1 MPRRKPSILE
11 RVVGRL
17 DDLDAVNLSKLA
29 HKLARERRLLE
40 TVFQTMH
47 EGIIVIDTD
56 GVIEYANA
64 SAMKFIGLSSKEFGK
79 AILWKMVPELARTLD
94 FTSDGQF
101 AAQSVVSREM
111 ELTYPENRYIRFYL
125 LPFPHREGEGEGD
138 RCAIILSDVTEE
150 KITTRELI
158 ESEKVSSLLML
169 AAGVAHELGNPINS
183 LTIHLQLLRRRLD
196 KMSKGKANDNA
207 LESVDICVAEV
218 ERLDGII
225 THFLEA
231 IRPSPPDLQDLDL
244 ANVLEEVLEF
254 QGRELKCANIS
265 VDMALADKTPIIL
278 GDRNQIKGV
287 FFNILNNAR
296 DSMSGGGKIK
306 VNARSDDEFVFIQ
319 IGDTGTGIEQENLS
333 KVFEPYFTTRESGHG
348 LGMMIAQRIMRDHGG
363 QIGIDSQ
370 EGVGTVVTLQF
381 PQEHRRVRLLKN

>member
-1 MPRRKPSILE
+1 ME

-47 EGIIVIDTD
+47 EGIIVIDTE
-56 GVIEYANA
+56 GVIEYANTA
-64 SAMKFIGLSSKEFGK
+64 ALKIIGLPSKEVGQ
-79 AILWKMVPELARTLD
+79 AVLWKVVPELARTLD
-94 FTSDGQF
+94 FTTDGHF

-125 LPFPHREGEGEGD
+125 LPFPQREGEGEGD
-138 RCAIILSDVTEE
+138 RCAVIISDVTEE

-183 LTIHLQLLRRRLD
+183 LTIHLQLVRRRLD
-196 KMSKGKANDNA
+196 KMAQGKANDNVMDSI
-207 LESVDICVAEV
+207 EICAAEV

-231 IRPSPPDLQDLDL
+231 IRPSPPDMQDLDL
-244 ANVLEEVLEF
+244 TDVLEEVLEF
-254 QGRELKCANIS
+254 QGRELEDAKIS
-265 VDMALADKTPIIL
+265 VDMTRSEQVPIIL

-296 DSMSGGGKIK
+296 ESMSGGGKLK
-306 VNARSDDEFVFIQ
+306 LNVRSDDEFVYIQ

-333 KVFEPYFTTRESGHG
+333 KVFQPYFTTKESGHG
-348 LGMMIAQRIMRDHGG
+348 LGMMIAQRVMRDHGG
-363 QIGIDSQ
+363 QIGIDSR
-370 EGVGTVVTLQF
+370 EDVGTVVTLQF
-381 PQEHRRVRLLKN
+381 PQKHRRVRLLKN

>member
-1 MPRRKPSILE
+1 LD
-11 RVVGRL
+11 RVTGRL
-17 DDLDAVNLSKLA
+17 DDLDAVDLSKLA
-29 HKLARERRLLE
+29 HKLARERKLLE

-47 EGIIVIDTD
+47 EGIIVIDTE
-56 GVIEYANA
+56 GVIEYANTA
-64 SAMKFIGLSSKEFGK
+64 ALKIIGLPSKEVGQ
-79 AILWKMVPELARTLD
+79 AVLWKVVPELARTLD
-94 FTSDGQF
+94 FTTDGQF

-125 LPFPHREGEGEGD
+125 LPFPQREGEGEGD
-138 RCAIILSDVTEE
+138 RCAVIISDVTEE

-183 LTIHLQLLRRRLD
+183 LTIHLQLIRRRLD
-196 KMSKGKANDNA
+196 KLAQGKVNDKV
-207 LESVDICVAEV
+207 LDSIEICAAEV

-231 IRPSPPDLQDLDL
+231 IRPSPPDMQDLDL
-244 ANVLEEVLEF
+244 TNVLEEVLEF
-254 QGRELKCANIS
+254 QGKELEDAKIS
-265 VDMALADKTPIIL
+265 VDMALSEQVPIIL

-296 DSMSGGGKIK
+296 ESMSGSGKLK
-306 VNARSDDEFVFIQ
+306 VNVRSDDEFVYIQ

-333 KVFEPYFTTRESGHG
+333 KVFQPYFTTRESGHG

-363 QIGIDSQ
+363 QIGIDSR

-381 PQEHRRVRLLKN
+381 PQKHRRVRLLKN

>member
-1 MPRRKPSILE
+1 LD
-11 RVVGRL
+11 RVTGRL
-17 DDLDAVNLSKLA
+17 DDLDAVDLSKLA
-29 HKLARERRLLE
+29 HKLARERKLLE

-47 EGIIVIDTD
+47 EGIIVIDTE
-56 GVIEYANA
+56 GVIEYANTA
-64 SAMKFIGLSSKEFGK
+64 ALKIIGLPSKEVGQ
-79 AILWKMVPELARTLD
+79 AVLWKVVPELARTLD
-94 FTSDGQF
+94 FTTDGQF

-125 LPFPHREGEGEGD
+125 LPFPQREGEGEGD
-138 RCAIILSDVTEE
+138 RCAVIISDVTEE

-183 LTIHLQLLRRRLD
+183 LTIHLQLIRRRLD
-196 KMSKGKANDNA
+196 KLAQGKVNDKV
-207 LESVDICVAEV
+207 LDSIEICAAEV
-218 ERLDGII
+218 ERLNGII

-231 IRPSPPDLQDLDL
+231 IRPSPPDMQDLDL
-244 ANVLEEVLEF
+244 TNVLEEVLEF
-254 QGRELKCANIS
+254 QGKELEDAKIS
-265 VDMALADKTPIIL
+265 VDIALSEQVPIIL

-296 DSMSGGGKIK
+296 ESMSGSGKLK
-306 VNARSDDEFVFIQ
+306 VNVRSDDEFVYIQ

-333 KVFEPYFTTRESGHG
+333 KVFQPYFTTRESGHG

-363 QIGIDSQ
+363 QIGIDSR

-381 PQEHRRVRLLKN
+381 PQKHRRVRLLKN

>member
-1 MPRRKPSILE
+1 ME

-47 EGIIVIDTD
+47 EGIIVIDTE
-56 GVIEYANA
+56 GVIEYANTA
-64 SAMKFIGLSSKEFGK
+64 ALKIIGLPSKEVGQ
-79 AILWKMVPELARTLD
+79 AVLWKVVPELARTLD
-94 FTSDGQF
+94 FTTDGHF

-125 LPFPHREGEGEGD
+125 LPFPQREGEGEGD
-138 RCAIILSDVTEE
+138 RCAVIISDVTEE

-158 ESEKVSSLLML
+158 ESEKVSSLFML

-183 LTIHLQLLRRRLD
+183 LTIHMQLVRRRLD
-196 KMSKGKANDNA
+196 KMAQGKANDNVMDSI
-207 LESVDICVAEV
+207 EICAAEV

-231 IRPSPPDLQDLDL
+231 IRPSPPDMQDLDL
-244 ANVLEEVLEF
+244 TDVLEEVLEF
-254 QGRELKCANIS
+254 QGRELEDAKIS
-265 VDMALADKTPIIL
+265 VDMTRSEQVPIIL

-296 DSMSGGGKIK
+296 ESMSGGGKLK
-306 VNARSDDEFVFIQ
+306 LNVRSDDEFVYIQ

-333 KVFEPYFTTRESGHG
+333 KVFQPYFTTKESGHG
-348 LGMMIAQRIMRDHGG
+348 LGMMIAQRVMRDHGG
-363 QIGIDSQ
+363 QIGIDSR
-370 EGVGTVVTLQF
+370 EDVGTVVTLQF
-381 PQEHRRVRLLKN
+381 PQKHRRVRLLKN

>member
-1 MPRRKPSILE
+1 ME

-17 DDLDAVNLSKLA
+17 DDLDAVDLTKLA
-29 HKLARERRLLE
+29 HKLARERKLLE

-47 EGIIVIDTD
+47 EGIIVIDTE
-56 GVIEYANA
+56 GVIEYANTA
-64 SAMKFIGLSSKEFGK
+64 ALKIIGLPSKEVGQ
-79 AILWKMVPELARTLD
+79 AVLWKVVPELARTLD
-94 FTSDGQF
+94 FTTDGQF

-125 LPFPHREGEGEGD
+125 LPFPQREGEGEGD
-138 RCAIILSDVTEE
+138 RCAVIISDVTEE

-183 LTIHLQLLRRRLD
+183 LTIHLQLIRRRLD
-196 KMSKGKANDNA
+196 KLAQGKVNDKV
-207 LESVDICVAEV
+207 LDSIEICAAEV

-231 IRPSPPDLQDLDL
+231 IRPSPPDMQDLDL
-244 ANVLEEVLEF
+244 TNVLEEVLEF
-254 QGRELKCANIS
+254 QGKELEDAKIS
-265 VDMALADKTPIIL
+265 VDMALSEQVPIIL

-296 DSMSGGGKIK
+296 ESMSGSGKLK
-306 VNARSDDEFVFIQ
+306 VNVRSDDEFVYIQ

-333 KVFEPYFTTRESGHG
+333 KVFQPYFTTRESGHG
-348 LGMMIAQRIMRDHGG
+348 LGMMIAQRIMRDLVG
-363 QIGIDSQ
+363 QIGIDSR

-381 PQEHRRVRLLKN
+381 PQKHRRVRLLKN

>member
-1 MPRRKPSILE
+1 MD
-11 RVVGRL
+11 RVTGRL
-17 DDLDAVNLSKLA
+17 DDLDAVDLSKLA
-29 HKLARERRLLE
+29 HKLARERKLLE

-47 EGIIVIDTD
+47 EGIIVIDTE
-56 GVIEYANA
+56 GVIEYANTA
-64 SAMKFIGLSSKEFGK
+64 ALKIIGLPSKEVGQ
-79 AILWKMVPELARTLD
+79 AVLWKVVPELARTLD
-94 FTSDGQF
+94 FTTDGQF

-125 LPFPHREGEGEGD
+125 LPFPQREGEGEGD
-138 RCAIILSDVTEE
+138 RCAVIISDVTEE

-183 LTIHLQLLRRRLD
+183 LTIHLQLIRRRLD
-196 KMSKGKANDNA
+196 KLVQGKVNDKV
-207 LESVDICVAEV
+207 LDSIEICAAEV

-231 IRPSPPDLQDLDL
+231 IRPSPPDMQDLDL
-244 ANVLEEVLEF
+244 TNVLEEVLEF
-254 QGRELKCANIS
+254 QGKELEDAKIS
-265 VDMALADKTPIIL
+265 VDMALSEQVPIIL

-296 DSMSGGGKIK
+296 ESMSGSGKLK
-306 VNARSDDEFVFIQ
+306 VNVRSDDEFVYIQ

-333 KVFEPYFTTRESGHG
+333 KVFQPYFTTRESGHG

-363 QIGIDSQ
+363 QIGIDSR

-381 PQEHRRVRLLKN
+381 PQKHRRVRLLKN

>member
-1 MPRRKPSILE
+1 MPRRKPSILD
-11 RVVGRL
+11 RVTGRL
-17 DDLDAVNLSKLA
+17 DDLDAVDLSKLA
-29 HKLARERRLLE
+29 HKLARERKLLE

-47 EGIIVIDTD
+47 EGIIVIDTE
-56 GVIEYANA
+56 GVIEYANTA
-64 SAMKFIGLSSKEFGK
+64 ALKIIGLPSKEVGQ
-79 AILWKMVPELARTLD
+79 AVLWKVVPELARTLD
-94 FTSDGQF
+94 FTTDGQF

-125 LPFPHREGEGEGD
+125 LPFPQREGEGEGD
-138 RCAIILSDVTEE
+138 RCAVIISDVTEE

-183 LTIHLQLLRRRLD
+183 LTIHLQLIRRRLD
-196 KMSKGKANDNA
+196 KLVQGKVNDKV
-207 LESVDICVAEV
+207 LDSIEICAAEV

-231 IRPSPPDLQDLDL
+231 IRPSPPDMQDLDL
-244 ANVLEEVLEF
+244 TNVLEEVLEF
-254 QGRELKCANIS
+254 QGKELEDAKIS
-265 VDMALADKTPIIL
+265 VDMALSEQVPIIL

-296 DSMSGGGKIK
+296 ESMSGSGKLK
-306 VNARSDDEFVFIQ
+306 VNVRSDDEFVYIQ

-333 KVFEPYFTTRESGHG
+333 KVFQPYFTTRESGHG

-363 QIGIDSQ
+363 QIGIDSR

-381 PQEHRRVRLLKN
+381 PQKHRRVRLLKN